1 MWCQHSATGF
11 FFFLNTLFAVA
22 AAIHRCAQDQIFM
35 PCMMVSIII
44 QLLINC
50 FLKTLLSYQADIIG
64 FIMLLFKL

>member
-1 MWCQHSATGF
+1 MWCQHSATAF
-11 FFFLNTLFAVA
+11 FFFNTLFAVA
-22 AAIHRCAQDQIFM
+22 ATIHRCAQDQIFM

-50 FLKTLLSYQADIIG
+50 FLKTLLSYKADIIG